1 MKNTTEVS
9 NHIKVVGTVVS
20 ALEFTHEIIGERFF
34 SFKVNTQ
41 RLSGNA
47 DTIIATISERLLL
60 EQTLHEGQKVALT
73 GQVRTYNKVEHGRSS
88 LMITLFTTDYTIC
101 DEEVKDGDEVELTGF
116 ICKDPIYRTTPF
128 GREICDII
136 LAVNRAY
143 NKSDYIPV
151 ITWGRNAKFC
161 GKMKVGAAVTIFG
174 RLQSRDYQK
183 QLPSGEVITKTAY
196 EISVSRVMKKD
207 A

>member
-1 MKNTTEVS
+1 MNNTTETS
-9 NHIKVVGTVVS
+9 NRIEVIGTVVS
-20 ALEFTHEIIGERFF
+20 ALEFTHEIIGERFYNF
-34 SFKVNTQ
+34 RVSTK

-47 DTIIATISERLLL
+47 DIITATISERLLS
-60 EQTLHEGQKVALT
+60 EQSLHEGQKVTLK

-88 LMITLFTTDYTIC
+88 LMITLFVTDYAIC
-101 DEEVKDGDEVELTGF
+101 DEGIRDNEEVELTGF
-116 ICKDPIYRTTPF
+116 ICKEPIYRTTPF

-161 GKMKVGAAVTIFG
+161 SKMKVGTAITIFG
-174 RLQSRDYQK
+174 RLQSREYQK
-183 QLPSGEVITKTAY
+183 QLSNGAVVTRVAY
-196 EISVSRVMKKD
+196 EISVARVIRKD